1 MEEISFHCKITD
13 CSLIAQVLL
22 SPFQTEAHFSDRSTF
37 LRQKHIRT
45 KVQEQICPYV
55 LMSKNIKA
63 QNYVPYVLMS
73 IKCEAC
79 IYGIC
84 V

>member
-13 CSLIAQVLL
+13 CPRIAQVLL
-22 SPFQTEAHFSDRSTF
+22 SPFQTEA
-37 LRQKHIRT
+37 QKHKRT